1 MRLLGSLLRLLGF
14 LLVEWGGGS
23 LERWPLESWNMA
35 LETQTKKVRSS
46 DDAGRMKAPTEK
58 AIQTSD
64 ASRMKAQARSP
75 EYYMRQAE

>member
-1 MRLLGSLLRLLGF
+1 M
-14 LLVEWGGGS
+14 
-23 LERWPLESWNMA
+23 
-35 LETQTKKVRSS
+35 ETQTKKVRSS